1 MLVRYVLGLILLG
14 LLSAAA
20 RGAGEKTI
28 DRAYAVPRFRHVDLD
43 TKPPKHDR
51 ERLALIADA
60 DLPPFSYSD
69 ASGTPKGLAV
79 DLALALCTKLVVQC
93 TVKLLN
99 WDDLAMALSRG
110 DGDAVISGLRL
121 DDRTVAFDTT
131 RPLYRTLG
139 RFAVRGQTPI
149 AEPSI
154 RLLAGKR
161 IGVAKATAHE

>member
-69 ASGTPKGLAV
+69 ASGNPKGLAV
-79 DLALALCTKLVVQC
+79 DLALALCTKL
-93 TVKLLN
+93 
-99 WDDLAMALSRG
+99 
-110 DGDAVISGLRL
+110 GLRL
-121 DDRTVAFDTT
+121 VKQA
-131 RPLYRTLG
+131 
-139 RFAVRGQTPI
+139 
-149 AEPSI
+149 
-154 RLLAGKR
+154 
-161 IGVAKATAHE
+161 VAKVITAVAENPQRCAIRTNPSEC